1 MCLKKLFGLLGFC
14 LLFCFLFV
22 SADVAPTTSSLSLS
36 IREELQLLRQESMTM
51 SADLESTALL
61 LERTTELLSTQSSK
75 LETSESERIKLQT
88 ALTELYTSLK
98 NMTEKYQSC
107 LTRIIELEANIKLA
121 NKIIMGFAAWG
132 VTALI
137 INIIYT
143 ILWVKKPVKK
153 LRELVAVWL

>member
-1 MCLKKLFGLLGFC
+1 
-14 LLFCFLFV
+14 
-22 SADVAPTTSSLSLS
+22 
-36 IREELQLLRQESMTM
+36 MTM